1 MNTIYRFIFLLNKI
15 NWSNWQKNVKQFFSY
30 LFIGARVLYKY
41 LPMCVG
47 LRRLIFLKR
56 CPDMYREDM
65 VQSKIKPT
73 IFTGFTYVLLGEC
86 YNLRGPY
93 IASVCTTIDQLRA
106 RCCGYSAL
114 YLTHYQQSPPIQHH
128 PHQHPHQQSIIESG
142 NRQIMG
148 HNHHHHHQQ
157 QPQHQHQHHHHHV
170 PRHHRSTDFTEF
182 DNLWFDKKFFLAQV
196 PLTSVHS
203 APIFYSFFVH

>member
-1 MNTIYRFIFLLNKI
+1 MSIA
-15 NWSNWQKNVKQFFSY
+15 
-30 LFIGARVLYKY
+30 GARILYKY

-65 VQSKIKPT
+65 VQSKVKPT
-73 IFTGFTYVLLGEC
+73 IFTGFTYVLLCEC
-86 YNLRGPY
+86 FNLKETY

-114 YLTHYQQSPPIQHH
+114 YLTHFQQQQSQHQGPLEQAH
-128 PHQHPHQQSIIESG
+128 HASSAPSSSHSQS
-142 NRQIMG
+142 
-148 HNHHHHHQQ
+148 HHHHHL
-157 QPQHQHQHHHHHV
+157 V

-182 DNLWFDKKFFLAQV
+182 DNQ
-196 PLTSVHS
+196 
-203 APIFYSFFVH
+203 